1 MEIIDVGE
9 PEKKR
14 KPPSAKE
21 LFINHYLA
29 KQLIKC
35 LRWQEMLKESEKS
48 FVVKDGARKAKR
60 AKFDDSDSR
69 KSDGGDASA
78 VAVDSNT
85 IAADTHAI
93 AIPDWRS
100 QGALTQDEKA
110 NLHSDLKCFMKDL
123 SAIDNVLNEFVKGKT
138 DEVVT

>member
-48 FVVKDGARKAKR
+48 FVINDGPRKAKR

-69 KSDGGDASA
+69 ESDGGDASA
-78 VAVDSNT
+78 VAVDSN
-85 IAADTHAI
+85 AI
-93 AIPDWRS
+93 AILDWRS

-110 NLHSDLKCFMKDL
+110 NLHSDLKCFMKGL
-123 SAIDNVLNEFVKGKT
+123 SAIDNVLNAFVTRKT